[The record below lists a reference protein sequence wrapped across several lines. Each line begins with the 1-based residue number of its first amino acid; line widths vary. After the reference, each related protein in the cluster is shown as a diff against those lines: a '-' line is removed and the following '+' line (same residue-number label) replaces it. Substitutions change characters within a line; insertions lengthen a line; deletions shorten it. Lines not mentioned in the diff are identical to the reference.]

1 MPTISDFVSIILVSL
16 FVFWLYKYYK
26 SKEEAVKRIKN
37 YFNDNIDDLGV
48 IKNNGLSS
56 TANTFDLAINQ
67 LYEIAKI
74 DDRVIEAVKFASS
87 GSPSV
92 FELKNNLSNVTE
104 GSGSWERLKGYVG
117 EQFSADI
124 LSKQGYVVELADSP
138 TQVGYDLLIDG
149 NKYQVKTTLSTS
161 YVQEHLDKY
170 PGIPV
175 IVPEELQASILSG
188 NENVIFLS
196 GFSHEI
202 ASDITKTGLDE
213 LGKVGD
219 FSSTVPIPFITLSVV
234 GYQEYKK
241 IKNNGKAISEA
252 VKDTVLET
260 TGTAAGGVVGGA
272 VGTVAG
278 GTAMMAGIGSGV
290 LGWGS
295 ATAVGGAIAATGG
308 KMGAVAGGAAF
319 LVLGP
324 LGAVAVGVGGA
335 FGGAA
340 LGRHLVK
347 KWRLRGV
354 SDAKDKVYN
363 AVSLCAEQLSQSL
376 RGRCNALTRKR
387 NRLNYNP
394 LLFIFPTPEFLSKR
408 ALSRRYDN
416 DIEDINKTI
425 LGLSTGIPEY
435 SDDDKATWANKV
447 LSLVSE
453 NPVID
458 KKLDSRAV
466 NIQVKME
473 ELNQLLRKRGLLAQ

>member
-1 MPTISDFVSIILVSL
+1 MITVSDYVLISLAL
-16 FVFWLYKYYK
+16 FFAFWFYKFYA
-26 SKEEAVKRIKN
+26 SKKEAVKRIIN
-37 YFNDNIDDLGV
+37 YFNDNMDELKF
-48 IKNNGLSS
+48 IKTNGLSAS
-56 TANTFDLAINQ
+56 ANAFDVGINQ

-74 DDRVIEAVKFASS
+74 DDRVIEAVKFASA

-92 FELKNNLSNVTE
+92 FELKNTLSHVSE
-104 GSGSWERLKGYVG
+104 GSGAWERLKGYVG

-149 NKYQVKTTLSTS
+149 SKYQVKTTLSTS
-161 YVQEHLDKY
+161 YVQEHLDKH
-170 PGIPV
+170 PDIPV
-175 IVPEELQASILSG
+175 IVPEELQTSILSG
-188 NENVIFLS
+188 NDNVIFLS
-196 GFSHEI
+196 GFSHDI
-202 ASDITKTGLDE
+202 ANDMTKTGLEE
-213 LGKVGD
+213 LGKIGD
-219 FSSTVPIPFITLSVV
+219 FTSTIPIPFITVSVV
-234 GYQEYKK
+234 AYQQYKK
-241 IKNNGKAISEA
+241 IKNNGKDVLEA

-278 GTAMMAGIGSGV
+278 GTAMAAGIGSGV

-347 KWRLRGV
+347 KWRFRGV

-363 AVSLCAEQLSQSL
+363 SIASCAGELSKSLKA
-376 RGRCNALTRKR
+376 RCNALKRKR
-387 NRLNYNP
+387 NTLKYNP
-394 LLFIFPTPEFLSKR
+394 LLLFFPTPEHVSKR
-408 ALSRRYDN
+408 ALFHRYN
-416 DIEDINKTI
+416 VDIENIKKAI
-425 LGLSTGIPEY
+425 LGLSTPIPEY
-435 SDDDKATWANKV
+435 SDDDKVVWANDI
-447 LSLVSE
+447 LSLISH
-453 NPVID
+453 NPVIN
-458 KKLDSRAV
+458 KSLDNQAM
-466 NIQVKME
+466 NINLEME
-473 ELNQLLRKRGLLAQ
+473 ALNNLLKKRGLLT